1 MTKLI
6 MTVDVNELTKKVKV
20 DINVEKGTNK
30 KEISFAEFVENELR
44 KVISSAIELN
54 NERK

>member
-1 MTKLI
+1 